1 MPIIN
6 LKLDN
11 ILSFSNFDINFSYPI
26 KLRNTLIPNENLA
39 KVPIFRYKKLNIFVG
54 ANASGKT
61 SLVKCIWRILDFLA
75 SKEKNIIMSIVNF
88 NYANSYIEID
98 ITDNDVLHKFKIK
111 TINDKNDF
119 KILVSHAYVNLP
131 KFSSYENK
139 IRDLSAIEDN
149 YMDYIECLNNVDF
162 DSGWHVALPATE
174 NNFEAI
180 DFYNGDSEEENL
192 DYLHILNQVLKTLD
206 QSITSVYKSNDAD
219 NAYVIDHENIGKI
232 IVQEGN
238 NLSSIPFLSSGT
250 KYGFN
255 IANVIF
261 SIKHHRNEIYLIDEQ
276 FSYVNSDVEAAILS
290 TMVAMLGPNEQIFF
304 TTHNSNILSLGF
316 PFHSFYFMKKE
327 RENNKSVISI
337 SCASLAEN
345 RNNVSPKSL
354 LDNDVFASAPNV
366 NRIFEIGENDE

>member
-39 KVPIFRYKKLNIFVG
+39 KVPTFRYKKLNIFVG

>member
-39 KVPIFRYKKLNIFVG
+39 NVPTFRYKKLNIFVG